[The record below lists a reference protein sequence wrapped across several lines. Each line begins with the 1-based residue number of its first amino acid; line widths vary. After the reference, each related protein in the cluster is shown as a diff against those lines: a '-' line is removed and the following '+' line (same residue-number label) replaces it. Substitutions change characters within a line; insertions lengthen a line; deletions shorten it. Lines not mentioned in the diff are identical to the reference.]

1 MEKLIKILEDVKP
14 GVDYKK
20 EKELITNGIL
30 DSFDIVTLVSEIND
44 NFDIEFPIEEV
55 IPENF
60 ENVDA
65 LYKTI
70 TKIKGNN

>member
-1 MEKLIKILEDVKP
+1 MEKLIKIL
-14 GVDYKK
+14 
-20 EKELITNGIL
+20 
-30 DSFDIVTLVSEIND
+30 
-44 NFDIEFPIEEV
+44 DIEFPIEEV